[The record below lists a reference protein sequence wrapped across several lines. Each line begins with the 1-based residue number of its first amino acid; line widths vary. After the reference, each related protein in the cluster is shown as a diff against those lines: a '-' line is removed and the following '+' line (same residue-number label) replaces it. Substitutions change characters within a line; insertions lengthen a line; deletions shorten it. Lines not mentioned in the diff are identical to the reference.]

1 MYLSSLG
8 LSVSRRTLGQLLGR
22 PHRRVHEVPID
33 HLPPLGGHA
42 VTPLA
47 ERRRQQEALRFQSRR
62 SG

>member
-1 MYLSSLG
+1 MYLSSFG
-8 LSVSRRTLGQLLGR
+8 LSVSRRAIGQLLGR

-33 HLPPLGGHA
+33 HLPPVGGHT

-47 ERRRQQEALRFQSRR
+47 ERRRELEALRFQGRR